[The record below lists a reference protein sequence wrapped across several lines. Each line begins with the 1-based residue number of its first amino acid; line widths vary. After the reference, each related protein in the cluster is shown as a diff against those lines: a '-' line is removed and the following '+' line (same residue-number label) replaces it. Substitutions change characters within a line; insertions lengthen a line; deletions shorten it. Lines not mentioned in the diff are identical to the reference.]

1 MKGINT
7 LAYGHK
13 DITKQHISIEHV
25 EDIEAEH
32 VEITPDA
39 IDVDLDSPAE
49 EVHQPNSIIIDDEED
64 DEEFPCGIEPRR
76 SMLNNPAF
84 LFGVNSIN

>member
-25 EDIEAEH
+25 EDIEEDH

-39 IDVDLDSPAE
+39 IDVDLDSPEE
-49 EVHQPNSIIIDDEED
+49 EVHQSNSIIIDDEED

-84 LFGVNSIN
+84 RYGVNSIK

>member
-25 EDIEAEH
+25 EDTEEQQ
-32 VEITPDA
+32 DA
-39 IDVDLDSPAE
+39 IDVDIEATE
-49 EVHQPNSIIIDDEED
+49 EDVQQPISHIIDDEED

-76 SMLNNPAF
+76 SMLNKHAF
-84 LFGVNSIN
+84 LYSVKNINLV

>member
-25 EDIEAEH
+25 DDTEVEQ
-32 VEITPDA
+32 VEITSDA
-39 IDVDLDSPAE
+39 IDVDLDSAEE
-49 EVHQPNSIIIDDEED
+49 EVHQPNSIFIDDEED

-76 SMLNNPAF
+76 SMLNKHAF
-84 LFGVNSIN
+84 LYGVNPIV